1 MQRRVSFSSKQ
12 KYFWKV
18 VYLEYN
24 NYLVLE
30 RDHFN
35 LVQELVLI
43 FVVFTL
49 IYLDA
54 GYMPYA

>member
-1 MQRRVSFSSKQ
+1 MSFSSKQ

-18 VYLEYN
+18 VYAEY
-24 NYLVLE
+24 YSCLVLKKE
-30 RDHFN
+30 ITLN

-43 FVVFTL
+43 SVVFTL
-49 IYLDA
+49 VYLDA